1 MVYSSASA
9 SAPTHLNL
17 ANQRRAPRAP
27 QALMLEGP
35 LLFAGRFPMRAVIL
49 SVALLAGTAFV
60 AGAPTAH
67 AQYGAY
73 PGPAP
78 YAGRDSGYGPSPY
91 ACAYGSSSSLNVYA
105 SSAASPDDAD
115 RSAPGYASDS
125 SYRGYGGLPYAIDA
139 PYGRY
144 SGTSPF
150 YGSGGS
156 AYSYAGYGAA
166 PYGLS
171 GPGASPY
178 GCAGYSGAPYGLSHD
193 RPLLCTSSQWG
204 QPMLVPSRYSGY
216 GTTVLAGSSDQPSG
230 SVTMGYSSCAS
241 YSR

>member
-1 MVYSSASA
+1 
-9 SAPTHLNL
+9 
-17 ANQRRAPRAP
+17 
-27 QALMLEGP
+27 
-35 LLFAGRFPMRAVIL
+35 MRAVIL

-60 AGAPTAH
+60 VGAPTVH

-193 RPLLCTSSQWG
+193 RPLLCTSSQRG